1 VAVPPNTRLSAILF
15 RLARGALVMDVE
27 PDLLDRIKLAFSA
40 ASAEWTDQV
49 LEPCDMYKFLIL
61 PVNHA
66 A

>member
-1 VAVPPNTRLSAILF
+1 
-15 RLARGALVMDVE
+15 MDVE